1 MFILTENME
10 KSKEFI
16 QKKKEI
22 LSKVI
27 DKKDDLPLSI

>member
-1 MFILTENME
+1 VKDNME

-16 QKKKEI
+16 EKKKEI

-27 DKKDDLPLSI
+27 DKKDDLSLSI